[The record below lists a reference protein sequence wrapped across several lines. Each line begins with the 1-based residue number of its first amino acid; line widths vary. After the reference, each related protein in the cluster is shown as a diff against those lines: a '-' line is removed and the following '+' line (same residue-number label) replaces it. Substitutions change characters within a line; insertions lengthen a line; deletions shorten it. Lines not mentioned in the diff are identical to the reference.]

1 MRETILDTWK
11 DADAKASRKHNVK
24 HGIPIPKPPK
34 NNKKKKVSTAPQKTT
49 GRKKGWK
56 YGDIEDTAGFNYM
69 GRVPD
74 PDAKKITTNTPLVRA
89 WAPVK
94 KQAEGGY
101 VKKYAKGGGVRKV
114 RT

>member
-1 MRETILDTWK
+1 
-11 DADAKASRKHNVK
+11 
-24 HGIPIPKPPK
+24 
-34 NNKKKKVSTAPQKTT
+34 
-49 GRKKGWK
+49 
-56 YGDIEDTAGFNYM
+56 M